1 MLRITDVGV
10 LMDFVTLWYTN
21 SLRTGKSSFSIAMLN
36 YQRVYTKNSRCTTQM
51 GSNNGYDGDR
61 IGDIMEYNEIYHQ
74 PYY

>member
-1 MLRITDVGV
+1 
-10 LMDFVTLWYTN
+10 
-21 SLRTGKSSFSIAMLN
+21 MLN